1 MLCKGG
7 KSSMKLLVR
16 DFFLGCLLMVS
27 APAFGMTVISCD
39 MSGVNKVDYFGK
51 YKSENRPI
59 GAILKLNISE
69 AAGRTWVDKYT
80 IDWTKGKFDHHGIL
94 QRPSPSISV
103 NETTILIRETSAT
116 NEIENVDL
124 LSYGQRISIDR
135 FSGKV
140 VLDVNLMEK
149 ITFFGSGDTFMR
161 DQSAKM
167 AGQCGVYKEQLF

>member
-1 MLCKGG
+1 
-7 KSSMKLLVR
+7 
-16 DFFLGCLLMVS
+16 
-27 APAFGMTVISCD
+27 MTVISCD
-39 MSGVNKVDYFGK
+39 MSGVNEVDYFGK
-51 YKSENRPI
+51 YKSENRPL

-80 IDWTKGKFDHHGIL
+80 IDWTKGKFDHYGIL

-116 NEIENVDL
+116 YKSENVDL

-140 VLDVNLMEK
+140 VLDVDLMEA
-149 ITFFGSGDTFMR
+149 ITLFGSDDSFMR
-161 DQSAKM
+161 HQTAKM